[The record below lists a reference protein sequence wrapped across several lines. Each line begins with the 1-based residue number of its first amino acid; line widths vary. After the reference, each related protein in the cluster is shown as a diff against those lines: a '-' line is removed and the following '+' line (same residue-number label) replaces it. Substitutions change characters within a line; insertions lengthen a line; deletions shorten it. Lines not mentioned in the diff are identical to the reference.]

1 MKALPLLPL
10 VLLTACA
17 DEEGIV
23 LCVEADGWQE
33 GDEMQLEVTFA
44 ASDQGPTCNVL
55 PRVAQP
61 LPFCVSATRGDR
73 YGYAM
78 ALRAV
83 WSRTG
88 DEVGRRVAVV
98 PYADEQLVEADLVV
112 DDCCAPADDVH
123 ECRGGACEEIAPGV
137 TDFFGDLVDGVDCER

>member
-1 MKALPLLPL
+1 MRAALLLPL
-10 VLLTACA
+10 VLLAACA

-23 LCVEADGWQE
+23 LCVEADRWHD
-33 GDEMQLEVTFA
+33 GDEMRIEVTFA

-61 LPFCVSATRGDR
+61 LPFCVAATRGDR

-83 WSRTG
+83 WTRAG

-112 DDCCAPADDVH
+112 GDCCAPSDTAH
-123 ECRGGACEEIAPGV
+123 ECRDRVCEEIAPGV
-137 TDFFGDLVDGVDCER
+137 TDFFGGLVDGVDCER